1 MGQKQRK
8 ELAEGLLHGHDGWQ
22 GQGRHGNRQG
32 RHGHGALLVGC
43 CARDSARCRCPRG
56 GTCIPT
62 HIAYTPVLHMHQMTD
77 VGHNR
82 LTSSTAR
89 GYRVTFHRGC
99 DMSQCIAYLSG
110 GSAEQ
115 ELRQHAR
122 SPLWPRQVRERDG
135 EDVRALRRLQG
146 SSSRLRV
153 ADPGSLPV

>member
-1 MGQKQRK
+1 VARAAWERLGPRGMR
-8 ELAEGLLHGHDGWQ
+8 LRRLY
-22 GQGRHGNRQG
+22 
-32 RHGHGALLVGC
+32 HGAVMKRRSLQLCWMMGPQSQ
-43 CARDSARCRCPRG
+43 RWHMH
-56 GTCIPT
+56 T
-62 HIAYTPVLHMHQMTD
+62 HAHAYTPVLHMHQMTD
-77 VGHNR
+77 GGHNR

-110 GSAEQ
+110 GSEEQ